1 MNDQFDFVKR
11 ACSGILLVD
20 YSVSKPSY
28 EAQLPKGMSAA
39 IVAKIAAKTGEGKV
53 STPITKIPLF
63 GQFQKEFS
71 ETVLRPLGQFRN
83 NLIYTRLEIDG
94 GRMFTVAEFPEAYPA
109 IEAEA
114 EKIQAAI
121 AEVGDERLSAWC
133 EAGISSAIRTYE
145 GVFPGVENWV
155 RDKLPSA
162 AEFAEATQINVGLP
176 RKLSP
181 DALED
186 VSLPAEYLAK
196 IQARTAAAAQEKLE
210 KARTQAIAAVRR
222 QLDLVAKQLGEGKR
236 YHESLLTNLKA
247 TTETLSKFVAIFD
260 ADPRLTEL
268 VAVIDEKIAGVAST
282 EVWKNSE
289 SASLVSKETAVKVSD
304 QLKKLETREVPAM
317 QVASAA
323 NVEIAEGG
331 LLGELL

>member
-11 ACSGILLVD
+11 ACSGILIAD
-20 YSVSKPSY
+20 FSVSKPSY

-53 STPITKIPLF
+53 ATPITKIPLF
-63 GQFQKEFS
+63 GPFQKEFG

-162 AEFAEATQINVGLP
+162 RFRPEPQQRLK
-176 RKLSP
+176 R
-181 DALED
+181 
-186 VSLPAEYLAK
+186 SL
-196 IQARTAAAAQEKLE
+196 
-210 KARTQAIAAVRR
+210 RR
-222 QLDLVAKQLGEGKR
+222 QERRL
-236 YHESLLTNLKA
+236 SLLFANSLIWLPSNWVRASDTMKACLRTSRLRLKLCLSSLRFS
-247 TTETLSKFVAIFD
+247 TLTHD
-260 ADPRLTEL
+260 
-268 VAVIDEKIAGVAST
+268 
-282 EVWKNSE
+282 
-289 SASLVSKETAVKVSD
+289 
-304 QLKKLETREVPAM
+304 
-317 QVASAA
+317 
-323 NVEIAEGG
+323 
-331 LLGELL
+331 